1 MVYTFS
7 QKDNQ
12 MIQGSIFVNNKTQAV
27 RLPIEARFD
36 ENIKRVVIR
45 KVGKERILSPLENT
59 WDSFFLTEEKVS
71 DNFLTERAEQT
82 EYVREAF

>member
-1 MVYTFS
+1 
-7 QKDNQ
+7 

-27 RLPIEARFD
+27 RLPVEARFD

-59 WDSFFLTEEKVS
+59 WDSFFLTEEKGS
-71 DNFLTERAEQT
+71 DDFLAERAEQT
-82 EYVREAF
+82 ESTREAF

>member
-1 MVYTFS
+1 
-7 QKDNQ
+7 

-36 ENIKRVVIR
+36 DNIKRVVIR

-59 WDSFFLTEEKVS
+59 WDSFFLNEEAVS
-71 DNFLTERAEQT
+71 DDFLTERAEQT
-82 EYVREAF
+82 ESVREAF

>member
-1 MVYTFS
+1 
-7 QKDNQ
+7 

-36 ENIKRVVIR
+36 ESVKRVVIR

-71 DNFLTERAEQT
+71 DDFLTERVEQT
-82 EYVREAF
+82 ESIREAF

>member
-1 MVYTFS
+1 
-7 QKDNQ
+7 
-12 MIQGSIFVNNKTQAV
+12 MIQGSIFINNKTQAV

-36 ENIKRVVIR
+36 ESVKRVVIR

-71 DNFLTERAEQT
+71 DDFLTERAEQT
-82 EYVREAF
+82 ESIREAF